1 MAFLLLIVLAPVAT
15 ACQTGP
21 PSPSGDEIVIGS
33 DLPTSA
39 APDLSVP
46 MQRAIELA
54 VSGQSRIAGFKLV
67 YRPFDD
73 SLGSASSEA
82 MGVHNVRRMIADPRV
97 LGMIGPA
104 NSNTV
109 YAEIP
114 VANASSL
121 VMLSPSATNIC
132 VTLPAPYCS
141 PQPAALRTSGP
152 INYFRIAPP
161 DSVQGRAMARFAAGT
176 LNVRRVAAFNEYT
189 NAGDLI
195 LDSFTDELI
204 RAGGALVLRRNLAHV
219 TTDFGAF
226 LADAKAA
233 NAQAI
238 YAVSGSGK
246 DHVCAAAAQA
256 ASTFPGGA
264 YFLVTDA
271 SAGNDSCIK
280 DAVGNAEGMLGTVPD
295 VDPTQSSDPVAK
307 AAVEAYQK
315 ANPHTDPSVFGPETY
330 LFAAYDCARLLI
342 DAISRAIRAN
352 GGVIPTKRQV
362 LDAVAQTQ
370 GFDGV
375 TGTFSFD
382 TKGDAISPLMS
393 VYKVVGG
400 KWVFVERID
409 ASPNPS

>member
-1 MAFLLLIVLAPVAT
+1 
-15 ACQTGP
+15 
-21 PSPSGDEIVIGS
+21 
-33 DLPTSA
+33 
-39 APDLSVP
+39 
-46 MQRAIELA
+46 MQHAIDLA
-54 VSGQSRIAGFKLV
+54 VGRQSRIAGFKLT
-67 YRPFDD
+67 YMPFDD
-73 SLGSASSEA
+73 SLGSAASQA
-82 MGVHNVRRMIADPRV
+82 MGVHNVRQMIADPRV

-141 PQPAALRTSGP
+141 PQPADLRTKGP

-195 LDSFTDELI
+195 LDSFNDELV
-204 RAGGALVLRRNLAHV
+204 RAGGTLVLRRNLAHG
-219 TTDFGAF
+219 TTGFGGF
-226 LADAKAA
+226 LAEAKAA

-238 YAVSGSGK
+238 YAVSGTGK
-246 DHVCAAAAQA
+246 DHVCVAGAQA
-256 ASTFPGGA
+256 TSAFPGGV

-271 SAGNDSCIK
+271 SAGNDGCIT
-280 DAVGNAEGMLGTVPD
+280 DAVHNAEGMVGTVPD
-295 VDPTQSSDPVAK
+295 VDPTQSSDPAAK
-307 AAVEAYQK
+307 TAVDAYQK
-315 ANPHTDPSVFGPETY
+315 AHPNTDPSVFGPETY
-330 LFAAYDCARLLI
+330 VFAAYDCARLLI
-342 DAISRAIRAN
+342 DAISRAIKAN
-352 GGVIPTKRQV
+352 GGGIPTKAQV
-362 LDAVAQTQ
+362 RDAIAQTP
-370 GFDGV
+370 GFNGV

-382 TKGDAISPLMS
+382 ARGDAISPLMS

-400 KWVFVERID
+400 KWVFVEKID
-409 ASPNPS
+409 ASASPT